1 MSEIKYRQSN
11 KNIIQNEI
19 LIAIRKKHVSLI
31 VDEFIKH
38 NIISTEYLD
47 NLIKIYNAKN
57 TFILDN
63 KDLFNDENRRAILE
77 NILQKECAKGTAKI
91 ISSLG
96 N

>member
-1 MSEIKYRQSN
+1 MSEIKYQQSN

-19 LIAIRKKHVSLI
+19 LIAIRKKHVSII

-57 TFILDN
+57 SVILDN
-63 KDLFNDENRRAILE
+63 KDLFNDANRRIILE

-96 N
+96 Y